1 MKIFFVLLILT
12 QTIFFFYNVS
22 MECDYYT
29 EDQFLQTFY
38 IYQGLS
44 IVHFNC
50 RSLFSNFE
58 EIRAYLSELR
68 FAFDVITLSE
78 TWINTKQKLDLGQ
91 LPGYQLCHKA
101 HNTKRWW
108 SSNIH

>member
-1 MKIFFVLLILT
+1 MKIFLFFLILT
-12 QTIFFFYNVS
+12 QTIIFFHNVS

-29 EDQFLQTFY
+29 EDQFLQTFN
-38 IYQGLS
+38 IHQGLS

-50 RSLFSNFE
+50 RNLFSNFE

-78 TWINTKQKLDLGQ
+78 TWINTKKNLILFNCQVIN
-91 LPGYQLCHKA
+91 CVINIVTHK
-101 HNTKRWW
+101 RRW
-108 SSNIH
+108 SSYIH